1 MCASRKYIC
10 RNILSVPRKSSIEVC
25 VDQLVSPETS
35 QQASNMMSSR
45 MNRREHRLMEQVVE
59 VGKDW
64 SEKPAKR
71 LVSRHDITSPWI
83 RVLVGKERLVS
94 GKRK

>member
-1 MCASRKYIC
+1 
-10 RNILSVPRKSSIEVC
+10 
-25 VDQLVSPETS
+25 
-35 QQASNMMSSR
+35 
-45 MNRREHRLMEQVVE
+45 MEQVVE